1 MRWGM
6 GFGLFGMGLF
16 WLLLIAVIVWLVV
29 QLARPRHDE
38 ATRRLVAPGPVGYG
52 APAPMA
58 PGGVPPVTPYGEA
71 FLILDRR
78 LATGEIDLAT
88 YQQLRAAL
96 VQSRGGPQ

>member
-38 ATRRLVAPGPVGYG
+38 ATRRFVPAAPMPGPAVG
-52 APAPMA
+52 
-58 PGGVPPVTPYGEA
+58 PGGVPPVTPYVEA

-78 LATGEIDLAT
+78 LATGEIDVAT

>member
-1 MRWGM
+1 MGIGM
-6 GFGLFGMGLF
+6 FGMGVF

-38 ATRRLVAPGPVGYG
+38 AAPRFVAPVQLG
-52 APAPMA
+52 A
-58 PGGVPPVTPYGEA
+58 PGGMPPVTPYVEA

-78 LATGEIDLAT
+78 LATGEIDIAT

-96 VQSRGGPQ
+96 AQSRGGPQ

>member
-29 QLARPRHDE
+29 QLARPRHDQT
-38 ATRRLVAPGPVGYG
+38 AQRFVPG
-52 APAPMA
+52 APMA
-58 PGGVPPVTPYGEA
+58 GPGGLPPVTPYGEA

-78 LATGEIDLAT
+78 LANGEIDVAT

-96 VQSRGGPQ
+96 VQARGGAL

>member
-6 GFGLFGMGLF
+6 GIGMFGMGLF

-38 ATRRLVAPGPVGYG
+38 AARRYVTDGPAGYAG
-52 APAPMA
+52 PAPTA
-58 PGGVPPVTPYGEA
+58 PGGLPPVTPYVEA

-78 LATGEIDLAT
+78 LATGEIDVAT

-96 VQSRGGPQ
+96 VQSRGGAL